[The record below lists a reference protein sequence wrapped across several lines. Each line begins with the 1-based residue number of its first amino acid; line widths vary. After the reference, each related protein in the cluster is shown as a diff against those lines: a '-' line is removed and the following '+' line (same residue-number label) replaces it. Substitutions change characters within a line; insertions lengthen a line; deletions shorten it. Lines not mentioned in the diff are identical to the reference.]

1 MAEDIPVFWVK
12 RAKETLELAQS
23 MKHFETKRELALIAL
38 SYDRLARHAAMRAGM
53 SKDQLKRLIEASAIP
68 L

>member
-1 MAEDIPVFWVK
+1 MAEDIPAFWAK

-38 SYDRLARHAAMRAGM
+38 SYDRLAYNATLRLSTDQFRRKAGAI
-53 SKDQLKRLIEASAIP
+53 STSA
-68 L
+68 